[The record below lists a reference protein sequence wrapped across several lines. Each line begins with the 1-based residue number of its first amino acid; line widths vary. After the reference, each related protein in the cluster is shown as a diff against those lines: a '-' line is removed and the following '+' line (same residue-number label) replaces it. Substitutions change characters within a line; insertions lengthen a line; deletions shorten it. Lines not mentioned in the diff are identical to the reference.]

1 MGLPSLALTVAP
13 GEETSGTA
21 CFQHASPHYHSHPS
35 GALQTMAL
43 NIHGNPLSSLFIPH
57 QHFLI
62 YANRVPLLKVLNRGK
77 STKPYS
83 RAHYSC
89 HLFLSTSCPDFQ
101 LVHLTNRTAFLHQKT
116 TTVTMGNAY
125 VHPVNILLS
134 HIRSLPL
141 LILARHPAPLSNLKQ
156 SALQRLQFPVN
167 PE

>member
-35 GALQTMAL
+35 GAVQTMAL

-57 QHFLI
+57 QHVLI
-62 YANRVPLLKVLNRGK
+62 YANRVPLLKVLNRSK

-83 RAHYSC
+83 RAHYSYR
-89 HLFLSTSCPDFQ
+89 LFCRPLALISNWCASHTPHCIS
-101 LVHLTNRTAFLHQKT
+101 ASKT

-125 VHPVNILLS
+125 VHTINILLS
-134 HIRSLPL
+134 HTRSLPL
-141 LILARHPAPLSNLKQ
+141 LILAHHSGSTQ
-156 SALQRLQFPVN
+156 
-167 PE
+167 